1 MPNVYPT
8 VLYKENYFEN
18 ESQKRRYETTHQK
31 LSDLRYL
38 IDKNKGENE
47 YEMIRDFLEI
57 NKINDNTLFSV
68 DNFFKIS
75 QFLRSEFV
83 VNPKFS
89 LIEILQK
96 VVKNEI
102 KIESLK
108 KKVVSK
114 SVKENIENTGKSI
127 DSFNMKDY
135 YFKLEN
141 LFNKRFIP
149 FKPSQ
154 IDTINRLE
162 IELEEA
168 TEKVINKKIAR
179 LKSKKLK
186 IVESKDVDSMFEYDD
201 LDDIKKKRKL
211 LELIVVIENV

>member
-1 MPNVYPT
+1 M
-8 VLYKENYFEN
+8 LYKENSFEN

>member
-1 MPNVYPT
+1 M
-8 VLYKENYFEN
+8 LYKENYFEN